1 MSRRRSHLTGK
12 GPRTM
17 KVWDSA
23 AHFTDTIRMTIH
35 GEERVNLS
43 GSQQDLMA
51 GQEDSPLS
59 TPILGRRNT
68 SECCTPHSTPSSH
81 HTPHTHHTPHMHA
94 FIHTYIA
101 RDVTSTLTHVPGT
114 DKHSTARWNL
124 PHTPFLSEF
133 LRPTSPLVC
142 APVSTVTSG

>member
-1 MSRRRSHLTGK
+1 MSRQRSHLTGK
-12 GPRTM
+12 GPRMM

-43 GSQQDLMA
+43 GSQQDLIA

-81 HTPHTHHTPHMHA
+81 HIPHMHTYV
-94 FIHTYIA
+94 HTH
-101 RDVTSTLTHVPGT
+101 DVTSTLAHVPGVA
-114 DKHSTARWNL
+114 KHSTTRWNL
-124 PHTPFLSEF
+124 PHTPFLSVF

-142 APVSTVTSG
+142 VPSSNVTTCLCSCVHCH